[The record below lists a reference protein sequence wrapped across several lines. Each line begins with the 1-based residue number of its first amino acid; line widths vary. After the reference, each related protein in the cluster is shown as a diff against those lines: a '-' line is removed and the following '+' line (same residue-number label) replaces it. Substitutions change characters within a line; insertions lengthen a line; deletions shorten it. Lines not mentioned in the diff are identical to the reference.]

1 MHTVIYM
8 YIASYVSILLIF
20 IGTTGLSRPL
30 SVKSLGR
37 SSLSKA
43 SGAKSVSKMSGEE
56 ESLEKCA
63 QSILENSVSAIGC
76 LYIVVQFTAII
87 EIRCIIYIHY

>member
-1 MHTVIYM
+1 MT
-8 YIASYVSILLIF
+8 F

-30 SVKSLGR
+30 SVKTLLGR

-63 QSILENSVSAIGC
+63 QSIVENSVSC
-76 LYIVVQFTAII
+76 SNCVVEFVIAQYKVIYLQGD
-87 EIRCIIYIHY
+87 EICIHVHCTLKSAA

>member
-1 MHTVIYM
+1 MHDLRGL
-8 YIASYVSILLIF
+8 AKPDFLWFS

-30 SVKSLGR
+30 SVKTLLGR

-63 QSILENSVSAIGC
+63 QSIVENSVS
-76 LYIVVQFTAII
+76 YNVVLVNVEFVTFPLI
-87 EIRCIIYIHY
+87 

>member
-1 MHTVIYM
+1 MHDLRRLAKPNYL
-8 YIASYVSILLIF
+8 YDF

-30 SVKSLGR
+30 SVKTLLGR

-43 SGAKSVSKMSGEE
+43 SGAKSLSKMSGEE

-63 QSILENSVSAIGC
+63 QSIVENSVSC
-76 LYIVVQFTAII
+76 NVLFVDVEFVTAKC
-87 EIRCIIYIHY
+87 RLIYFQ

>member
-1 MHTVIYM
+1 MTFV
-8 YIASYVSILLIF
+8 
-20 IGTTGLSRPL
+20 GTTGLSRPL
-30 SVKSLGR
+30 SVKTLLGR

-63 QSILENSVSAIGC
+63 QSIVENSVSC
-76 LYIVVQFTAII
+76 IVLFVDV
-87 EIRCIIYIHY
+87 EL

>member
-1 MHTVIYM
+1 MLVCFYFH
-8 YIASYVSILLIF
+8 L
-20 IGTTGLSRPL
+20 GTTGLSRPL
-30 SVKSLGR
+30 SVKTLGR

-63 QSILENSVSAIGC
+63 QSIVENCVSTIGC
-76 LYIVVQFTAII
+76 FYLVVQVTAIL
-87 EIRCIIYIHY
+87 EIRFVVNFCLSFLGRSMSLM

>member
-1 MHTVIYM
+1 M
-8 YIASYVSILLIF
+8 SF

-30 SVKSLGR
+30 SVKTLLGR

-63 QSILENSVSAIGC
+63 QSIVENSVSCSNCVACQGGVC
-76 LYIVVQFTAII
+76 DCTVQSNIFAG
-87 EIRCIIYIHY
+87 R

>member
-1 MHTVIYM
+1 MTSEILEDCLNLTSYIYDF
-8 YIASYVSILLIF
+8 V
-20 IGTTGLSRPL
+20 GTTGLSRPL
-30 SVKSLGR
+30 SVKTLLGR

-63 QSILENSVSAIGC
+63 QSIVENSVSCNVLFVDVEFVIAKC
-76 LYIVVQFTAII
+76 KL
-87 EIRCIIYIHY
+87 IYFQ

>member
-1 MHTVIYM
+1 MLVCFYFH
-8 YIASYVSILLIF
+8 L
-20 IGTTGLSRPL
+20 GTTGLSRPL
-30 SVKSLGR
+30 SIKTLGR

-63 QSILENSVSAIGC
+63 QTIVENCVSTLGCFCLVVQVTAILEIRFVVSFC
-76 LYIVVQFTAII
+76 LSYLG
-87 EIRCIIYIHY
+87 RSMCLM